1 LISGCSSKA
10 YDTELE
16 SGKAALKEEKYEDA
30 LASFNKAAKEKSTD
44 EIQQY
49 IKFTTYMIDSQ
60 DFLNKGEFSS
70 AILTSKKV
78 SSSKEKSEI
87 IEILKPKALKLQSDA
102 TELEGTL
109 KSASE
114 ELAKGKN
121 LLEEN
126 NFDEAYT
133 TFQTISQIKEQ
144 HPKLE
149 EITKESLALMKQA
162 LERKNAF
169 LTEQK
174 EKEEAAK
181 KAEAER
187 IAQEKQKAEQTPQ
200 KISKEQAEQNVRQ
213 YLNLQPNPNL
223 FVEYDH
229 DNENGDYVIH
239 VYDIVIDNPE
249 TKEGHTATRG
259 WYGVDPDNGF
269 VYDAFN
275 Y

>member
-1 LISGCSSKA
+1 M
-10 YDTELE
+10 LE
-16 SGKAALKEEKYEDA
+16 
-30 LASFNKAAKEKSTD
+30 
-44 EIQQY
+44 Q
-49 IKFTTYMIDSQ
+49 
-60 DFLNKGEFSS
+60 
-70 AILTSKKV
+70 
-78 SSSKEKSEI
+78 
-87 IEILKPKALKLQSDA
+87 
-102 TELEGTL
+102 
-109 KSASE
+109 
-114 ELAKGKN
+114 
-121 LLEEN
+121 N

-133 TFQTISQIKEQ
+133 AFQNVAQTENQ

-149 EITKESLALMKQA
+149 EITKESLALMNQT
-162 LERKNAF
+162 LEKKNAF

-187 IAQEKQKAEQTPQ
+187 IAQEKQKAAQTPQ

-213 YLNLQPNPNL
+213 FLNLQPNPNL
-223 FVEYDH
+223 LVEYDH

-239 VYDIVIDNPE
+239 VYEVVIDDPE
-249 TKEGHTATRG
+249 TKEGHTATWG